1 MRNAK
6 NPARSYLHQAY
17 PHVCDLSHQDRFELD
32 PAWTHARAIMASA
45 FNITAGAD
53 VIGVQADLS
62 PHAALISTQT
72 TGHPRRW
79 ARWLT
84 QATILGPMSTE
95 PMIEV
100 AADEIRI
107 LSDQLRANPPDDL
120 VRVGAV
126 NGVLIAEWTC
136 GGTTN
141 KVGPSVTENLS

>member
-1 MRNAK
+1 
-6 NPARSYLHQAY
+6 
-17 PHVCDLSHQDRFELD
+17 
-32 PAWTHARAIMASA
+32 
-45 FNITAGAD
+45 
-53 VIGVQADLS
+53 
-62 PHAALISTQT
+62 
-72 TGHPRRW
+72 
-79 ARWLT
+79 
-84 QATILGPMSTE
+84 MSTE

>member
-62 PHAALISTQT
+62 PHAALMSTQT

-84 QATILGPMSTE
+84 QATILRPMSTE

-107 LSDQLRANPPDDL
+107 LSDPVSYTHLRAH
-120 VRVGAV
+120 
-126 NGVLIAEWTC
+126 ET
-136 GGTTN
+136 
-141 KVGPSVTENLS
+141 